1 MKKILGTGLVILSLF
16 FAGCN
21 SDSGDDT
28 NDANNANNAN
38 NQASSITATINGA
51 AWTGK
56 VNSVTLIR
64 ATSTKEQRFDISAQD
79 ASQLLS
85 LTFSSELTT
94 DNGMPVRTYSF
105 DEESETSDALF
116 INTYLIGN
124 STYTEHAPKIGKIT
138 VTSIDKEKKTISGTF
153 SFTAIKAG
161 SLQNQIVTPETVE
174 VSKGVFTNLSYKV
187 ITID

>member
-16 FAGCN
+16 FAGCS
-21 SDSGDDT
+21 SDSSDDT
-28 NDANNANNAN
+28 TNDSIEAN
-38 NQASSITATINGA
+38 NQTSSITATINGA

-56 VNSVTLIR
+56 INSVTLIR
-64 ATSTKEQRFDISAQD
+64 VTSSKEQRFDISAQD
-79 ASQLLS
+79 GSQLLS
-85 LTFSSELTT
+85 LAFYSELTT

-105 DEESETSDALF
+105 DEENEISDALF

-124 STYTEHAPKIGKIT
+124 STFTEHAPKIGKLT
-138 VTSIDKEKKTISGTF
+138 VTSINKEKKTISGTF
-153 SFTAIKAG
+153 SFTAVKGG

-187 ITID
+187 ITAD